1 MQPVASI
8 GGLGITG
15 CKQLANMVSFI
26 LRIAVLLHH
35 QAVLKGTLVG
45 WLKVQ
50 TLEPDF
56 ISFLVL

>member
-1 MQPVASI
+1 
-8 GGLGITG
+8 
-15 CKQLANMVSFI
+15 MVSFI
-26 LRIAVLLHH
+26 LRIAVPLHH

-56 ISFLVL
+56 ISLLVL